1 MKSAEYK
8 CGNFYSFD
16 LLEGTSTCVLCL
28 DWREKRG
35 NVKLENLIRQAGL
48 RTGETGE
55 EVSMTGD
62 KDKV

>member
-1 MKSAEYK
+1 M
-8 CGNFYSFD
+8 
-16 LLEGTSTCVLCL
+16 CL
-28 DWREKRG
+28 DWQEKKG